1 MQSEQQ
7 QRIMGYFMEEAQDHL
22 NTIEQGLLN
31 LQSTIEDPETLNEMF
46 RAAHSVKG
54 GAAMLGLNS
63 IHQTAH
69 RLEDY
74 FKVLQE
80 TPIQVDTQLE
90 TLLLRVFDSLSA
102 LLNQLQSYGLTDET
116 ASTIMSEAEP
126 VFEQLNSYLQ
136 QLAQNTQTAGDTPSP
151 ANSSQSSS
159 KGTKTLPAT
168 FKRDVLVEL
177 REMLQ
182 LYKQSDTPE
191 HRHALQDHCQRL
203 IELGDRL
210 DLPGWGELLEIS
222 KRAIA
227 NPENSYRLLAS
238 VTIKEIKQAQELVL
252 TGRSAEIVPSEQL
265 KALAPDATTVE
276 STTASDSS
284 TYFSPQPTSATEE
297 SNQNQKETS
306 HLPDSRDTYIQ
317 AEDTYIQDSNGTSGF
332 RRDQLRFS
340 TVQSSNSISPLSDQ
354 GEPEVGIAEL
364 NSLAD
369 IFETQTPDLDQTW
382 QEEEDVINLNDKS
395 LNSDS
400 DDFLDLED
408 SNDFSDLIGE
418 SEQENSTADDLLMQ
432 GLDDDFA
439 PDAIANPQASK
450 ESSDSL
456 DISSSLTDDFSD
468 LLFESDSSEDSDQMS
483 HSDDDLNGL
492 FGESFFD
499 EEGEASSAEI
509 LSHSELEDLDVEENF
524 PQPSLQGD
532 ETVSE
537 SDFDFDD
544 LLEISSTEENPRT
557 LGESVNQDDLDLEDY
572 LESNDLDLENQLDNN
587 NQAETIDIESAT
599 PEAGDVLNP
608 FEETSLD
615 DFDQEAWE
623 DSEDLP
629 DFEALDDFFDSEPG
643 VESTPVDSLTEPEN
657 DSIVELP
664 TSTDEALLNETTTS
678 AQKDGDSSESLFE
691 EQGDEILP
699 EVTEDVSE
707 FFAEEGQE
715 SQGSTAQVEDFDIDW
730 STDESQGT
738 QQPWTS
744 ETESAADLF
753 GDWETPQAP
762 SNEDLDDLFAEDGE
776 ESFDSSAPVEDLE
789 ADWLTDESQQIEQPE
804 TLDTSADL
812 FGDWE
817 TPETP
822 SSEDLDDLFGE
833 QQEEE
838 ALAESAEPDDL
849 EADWLT
855 DESQQTPQPETSDTQ
870 ADIWGEWETPETEGS
885 EDLDDLFGEQEE
897 EALAESVE
905 PEDLKADWL
914 TDESPEIE
922 QPETSDTTADIFGD
936 WETPETPSSE
946 DLDDL
951 FGEQEEE
958 ALAESA
964 EPEDLEADWFTD
976 ESPEIEQPETSDTQT
991 DIWGEWETPETAPSE
1006 DLDDLFA
1013 EDEAEAA
1020 PSAELEGLDEDWLT
1034 DESPET
1040 SQPETSN
1047 SAADL
1052 FGDEEILETAPSEDL
1067 DDLFAE
1073 EEAEAAP
1080 SAELEGLDEDWLID
1094 ESVETPQPETSD
1106 SAADLFGDEEIL
1118 ETEGSEDLDDLFAE
1132 EEAEVA
1138 PSAELKGLDEDWLTD
1153 ESPEIEQPE
1162 TSDTAADLFGD
1173 EDILETEGSEDLDN
1187 LFAEEEAEAAPSA
1200 ELEGLDEDWLTDES
1214 VETPQPETSDSAAD
1228 LFGDWDI
1235 PETEGSEDLDDLFAE
1250 EEAEAAPSAELEG
1263 LDEDWLTDESV
1274 ETPQPETSDS
1284 AADLFGDWD
1293 IPETP
1298 SDEDLDELFSLE
1310 EATVD
1315 DDFSLATLAET
1326 EWDLDSPRESA
1337 DEFADLETMLDGETS
1352 AALTSESGDEFADLE
1367 TMLDGET
1374 SVALTSESGDEFAD
1388 LEAMLSDTP
1397 SQTDSFEDLESFLEE
1412 PGATQDNRAS
1422 VAQTPPS
1429 QDQDDLDKELEALLQ
1444 DADKSIV
1451 GPATTTNTGSRQSAS
1466 LSSRRPPRI
1475 FEQTMRVPVKHL
1487 DSLNN
1492 LVGELVVSRNS
1503 LEQDQER
1510 LRQFLDNL
1518 QHQVSA
1524 LSDVGARMRDLYERS
1539 LLESSLLASSQS
1551 QQRSHSLFGS
1561 ENAAPASK
1569 ESDSESSE
1577 DYHPLEMDRFTGFHL
1592 LSQEMIEL
1600 IVQVRE
1606 SASDVEFLVD
1616 ETDQVARNLRQVTTQ
1631 LQEGLTRSRMVPFA
1645 NAADRLTRPVRE
1657 ISIKLSKEA
1666 QLQVDGRETLLDK
1679 MILEHL
1685 YDPLTHLVNNAITHG
1700 IESPDERQEMGKP
1713 AVGQITLRAFHQGNQ
1728 TVIAISDDGAGID
1741 PERIKRKAIE
1751 KKLISQAEAKDLT
1764 NTELYDFLFHPGF
1777 STKDE
1782 ASEFAGRGVGMDV
1795 VRTSLSE
1802 IRGAIYI
1809 DSALGKGTTF
1819 TIRLPLTLSICKALC
1834 CLSDRARIAFPMDGV
1849 EDMFDVPQDRLQKD
1863 ANGQVGV
1870 SWRDTLVSVQPLSE
1884 LLSYNRSISRG
1895 NVYGGKREDDL
1906 VSIVVLRSSGT
1917 FIAIEVDQVL
1927 GEQEIVIKQL
1937 EGPPPKPIGIA
1948 GATVLGD
1955 GRIMPIADV
1964 LELID
1969 LASGRLRKDSVTIWS
1984 RGDSEGAGIEEA
1996 PETPHEPLV
2005 LIVDDSITVR
2015 ELLSMTFAKAG
2026 YRVEQSRDGQEAWD
2040 KLRSG
2045 LPCDIVFCDIEM
2057 PRMDGLELLSRLQK
2071 DENLSQL
2078 PIAMLTSRGAKRHRQ
2093 MAAQLGASGYFTK
2106 PYLEEVLL
2114 DAAQRMIQGEV
2125 LFSASEA

>member
-74 FKVLQE
+74 FKVLQDV
-80 TPIQVDTQLE
+80 PLKADTQLE
-90 TLLLRVFDSLSA
+90 SLLLRVFDTLSA

-116 ASTIMSEAEP
+116 ASTIMSDAEP

-136 QLAQNTQTAGDTPSP
+136 QLAQNTQTAGETPTV
-151 ANSSQSSS
+151 ANSSPSSS

-182 LYKQSDTPE
+182 LYKQSDTSE
-191 HRHALQDHCQRL
+191 HRRALQDHCQRL
-203 IELGDRL
+203 IELGDPL
-210 DLPGWGELLEIS
+210 NLPGWGELLEIS

-227 NPENSYRLLAS
+227 NLENSYRLLAS

-276 STTASDSS
+276 STRASDSS
-284 TYFSPQPTSATEE
+284 THSSPQPTPATEE
-297 SNQNQKETS
+297 SNQNHKETT

-317 AEDTYIQDSNGTSGF
+317 AEDTYIQDKNGTGRF
-332 RRDQLRFS
+332 RRDQLQFS

-408 SNDFSDLIGE
+408 SNDFSDSDDFLDLEDSNDFSDLIGE
-418 SEQENSTADDLLMQ
+418 SEDLENSTADDALMQ
-432 GLDDDFA
+432 GLGDDFA

-456 DISSSLTDDFSD
+456 DFSSSLTDDFSD

-483 HSDDDLNGL
+483 HSGDDLNSL
-492 FGESFFD
+492 FGDGESFFD

-509 LSHSELEDLDVEENF
+509 LSHSELEDLDVEENL
-524 PQPSLQGD
+524 PQSSLQGD

-544 LLEISSTEENPRT
+544 LLEISSTEENPRP
-557 LGESVNQDDLDLEDY
+557 LGESVNQDDLELEDY
-572 LESNDLDLENQLDNN
+572 LESNDLDRENQLDNN

-599 PEAGDVLNP
+599 PEAGDVSNP

-629 DFEALDDFFDSEPG
+629 DFEALNDFFDSEPG

-657 DSIVELP
+657 DSIIELP
-664 TSTDEALLNETTTS
+664 TSTDEVLLNESTSS

-691 EQGDEILP
+691 EEGDEILP
-699 EVTEDVSE
+699 EVTEDVTE
-707 FFAEEGQE
+707 IFAEEGEE

-730 STDESQGT
+730 LTDESQGT

-744 ETESAADLF
+744 ETESAANLF

-762 SNEDLDDLFAEDGE
+762 SNEDLDDLF
-776 ESFDSSAPVEDLE
+776 
-789 ADWLTDESQQIEQPE
+789 
-804 TLDTSADL
+804 
-812 FGDWE
+812 
-817 TPETP
+817 
-822 SSEDLDDLFGE
+822 
-833 QQEEE
+833 
-838 ALAESAEPDDL
+838 
-849 EADWLT
+849 
-855 DESQQTPQPETSDTQ
+855 
-870 ADIWGEWETPETEGS
+870 
-885 EDLDDLFGEQEE
+885 
-897 EALAESVE
+897 
-905 PEDLKADWL
+905 
-914 TDESPEIE
+914 
-922 QPETSDTTADIFGD
+922 
-936 WETPETPSSE
+936 
-946 DLDDL
+946 
-951 FGEQEEE
+951 
-958 ALAESA
+958 
-964 EPEDLEADWFTD
+964 
-976 ESPEIEQPETSDTQT
+976 
-991 DIWGEWETPETAPSE
+991 
-1006 DLDDLFA
+1006 
-1013 EDEAEAA
+1013 
-1020 PSAELEGLDEDWLT
+1020 
-1034 DESPET
+1034 
-1040 SQPETSN
+1040 
-1047 SAADL
+1047 
-1052 FGDEEILETAPSEDL
+1052 
-1067 DDLFAE
+1067 LFAE
-1073 EEAEAAP
+1073 EEAEATP
-1080 SAELEGLDEDWLID
+1080 S
-1094 ESVETPQPETSD
+1094 TQ
-1106 SAADLFGDEEIL
+1106 
-1118 ETEGSEDLDDLFAE
+1118 SED
-1132 EEAEVA
+1132 
-1138 PSAELKGLDEDWLTD
+1138 
-1153 ESPEIEQPE
+1153 
-1162 TSDTAADLFGD
+1162 
-1173 EDILETEGSEDLDN
+1173 
-1187 LFAEEEAEAAPSA
+1187 
-1200 ELEGLDEDWLTDES
+1200 LDEDWLTDES

-1228 LFGDWDI
+1228 IFGDEEI
-1235 PETEGSEDLDDLFAE
+1235 PETASREDLDDLFAE
-1250 EEAEAAPSAELEG
+1250 EEAEAAPSTQPEDLEADWLTDESQEIEQPETSGSAADLFGDWDIPETSSREDLDDFFAEEEAEASPSTQPEDLDEDWLTDESQEIEQPETSDTQADVWEEWETPEKTPREDLDDLFAEEEAEASPSADLED

-1326 EWDLDSPRESA
+1326 EWDLDSPREGA

-1352 AALTSESGDEFADLE
+1352 AALTSESDNEFADLE

-1374 SVALTSESGDEFAD
+1374 SAALISESDNEFAELDAMLDGETSAALTSESGNEFAD
-1388 LEAMLSDTP
+1388 LEAMLVDTP
-1397 SQTDSFEDLESFLEE
+1397 SQTDSCEDLEIFLGEQE
-1412 PGATQDNRAS
+1412 STQDNRAS

-1429 QDQDDLDKELEALLQ
+1429 QDKDDLDKELEALLQ
-1444 DADKSIV
+1444 DAESRG
-1451 GPATTTNTGSRQSAS
+1451 GPATTTNTGSRQTAP
-1466 LSSRRPPRI
+1466 LPSRRPPRI

-1539 LLESSLLASSQS
+1539 LLESSLLASSSS
-1551 QQRSHSLFGS
+1551 QNQPRDRSLFGS
-1561 ENAAPASK
+1561 ENGASA
-1569 ESDSESSE
+1569 STDSESAE

-1657 ISIKLSKEA
+1657 ISRKLSKEA
-1666 QLQVDGRETLLDK
+1666 QLQVEGRETLLDK

-1700 IESPDERQEMGKP
+1700 IESPEERQEMGKP
-1713 AVGQITLRAFHQGNQ
+1713 AVGQIILRAFHQGNQ

-1741 PERIKRKAIE
+1741 PEQIKRKAIE
-1751 KKLISQAEAKDLT
+1751 KKLITPAEAKDLT

-1809 DSALGKGTTF
+1809 DSTLGKGTTF

-1834 CLSDRARIAFPMDGV
+1834 CLSTRARIAFPMDGV
-1849 EDMFDVPQDRLQKD
+1849 EDMFDVPKDRLQKD

>member
-74 FKVLQE
+74 FKVLQDV
-80 TPIQVDTQLE
+80 PLKADTQLE
-90 TLLLRVFDSLSA
+90 SLLLRVFDTLSA

-116 ASTIMSEAEP
+116 ASTIMSDAEP
-126 VFEQLNSYLQ
+126 VFEQLNSYLK
-136 QLAQNTQTAGDTPSP
+136 QLAQNTQTAGDTPTV
-151 ANSSQSSS
+151 ANSSPSSS

-182 LYKQSDTPE
+182 LYKQSDTSE
-191 HRHALQDHCQRL
+191 HRRALQDHCQRL
-203 IELGDRL
+203 IELGDPL
-210 DLPGWGELLEIS
+210 NLPGWGELLEIS

-227 NPENSYRLLAS
+227 NLENSYRLLAS

-276 STTASDSS
+276 STRASDSS
-284 TYFSPQPTSATEE
+284 THSSPQPTPATEE
-297 SNQNQKETS
+297 SNQNHKETT

-317 AEDTYIQDSNGTSGF
+317 AEDTYIQDKNGTGRF
-332 RRDQLRFS
+332 RRDQLQFS

-408 SNDFSDLIGE
+408 SNDFSDSDDFLDLEDSNDFSDLIGE
-418 SEQENSTADDLLMQ
+418 SEDLENSTADDALMQ
-432 GLDDDFA
+432 GLGDDFA

-456 DISSSLTDDFSD
+456 DFSSSLTDDFSD

-483 HSDDDLNGL
+483 HSGDDLNSL
-492 FGESFFD
+492 FGDGESFFD

-509 LSHSELEDLDVEENF
+509 LSHSELEDLDVEENL
-524 PQPSLQGD
+524 PQSSLQGD

-544 LLEISSTEENPRT
+544 LLEISSTEENPRP
-557 LGESVNQDDLDLEDY
+557 LGESVNQDDLELEDY
-572 LESNDLDLENQLDNN
+572 LESNDLDRENQLDNN

-599 PEAGDVLNP
+599 PEAGDVSNP

-629 DFEALDDFFDSEPG
+629 DFEALNDFFDSEPG

-657 DSIVELP
+657 DSIIELP
-664 TSTDEALLNETTTS
+664 TSTDEVLLNESTSS

-691 EQGDEILP
+691 EEGDEILP
-699 EVTEDVSE
+699 EVTEDVAE
-707 FFAEEGQE
+707 IFAEEGEE

-730 STDESQGT
+730 LTDESQGT

-744 ETESAADLF
+744 ETESAANLF

-762 SNEDLDDLFAEDGE
+762 SNEDLDDLF
-776 ESFDSSAPVEDLE
+776 
-789 ADWLTDESQQIEQPE
+789 
-804 TLDTSADL
+804 
-812 FGDWE
+812 
-817 TPETP
+817 
-822 SSEDLDDLFGE
+822 
-833 QQEEE
+833 
-838 ALAESAEPDDL
+838 
-849 EADWLT
+849 
-855 DESQQTPQPETSDTQ
+855 
-870 ADIWGEWETPETEGS
+870 
-885 EDLDDLFGEQEE
+885 
-897 EALAESVE
+897 
-905 PEDLKADWL
+905 
-914 TDESPEIE
+914 
-922 QPETSDTTADIFGD
+922 
-936 WETPETPSSE
+936 
-946 DLDDL
+946 
-951 FGEQEEE
+951 
-958 ALAESA
+958 
-964 EPEDLEADWFTD
+964 
-976 ESPEIEQPETSDTQT
+976 
-991 DIWGEWETPETAPSE
+991 
-1006 DLDDLFA
+1006 
-1013 EDEAEAA
+1013 
-1020 PSAELEGLDEDWLT
+1020 
-1034 DESPET
+1034 
-1040 SQPETSN
+1040 
-1047 SAADL
+1047 
-1052 FGDEEILETAPSEDL
+1052 
-1067 DDLFAE
+1067 LFAE
-1073 EEAEAAP
+1073 EEAEATP
-1080 SAELEGLDEDWLID
+1080 SADLED
-1094 ESVETPQPETSD
+1094 
-1106 SAADLFGDEEIL
+1106 
-1118 ETEGSEDLDDLFAE
+1118 
-1132 EEAEVA
+1132 
-1138 PSAELKGLDEDWLTD
+1138 
-1153 ESPEIEQPE
+1153 
-1162 TSDTAADLFGD
+1162 
-1173 EDILETEGSEDLDN
+1173 
-1187 LFAEEEAEAAPSA
+1187 
-1200 ELEGLDEDWLTDES
+1200 
-1214 VETPQPETSDSAAD
+1214 
-1228 LFGDWDI
+1228 
-1235 PETEGSEDLDDLFAE
+1235 
-1250 EEAEAAPSAELEG
+1250 

-1326 EWDLDSPRESA
+1326 EWDLDSPREGA

-1352 AALTSESGDEFADLE
+1352 AALTSESDNEFADLE

-1374 SVALTSESGDEFAD
+1374 SAALISESDNEFAELDAMLDGETSAALTSESGNEFAD
-1388 LEAMLSDTP
+1388 LEAMLVDTP
-1397 SQTDSFEDLESFLEE
+1397 SQTDSCEDLEIFLGEQE
-1412 PGATQDNRAS
+1412 STQDNRAS

-1429 QDQDDLDKELEALLQ
+1429 QDKDDLDKELEALLQ
-1444 DADKSIV
+1444 DAESRG
-1451 GPATTTNTGSRQSAS
+1451 GPATTTNTGSRQTAP
-1466 LSSRRPPRI
+1466 LPSRRPPRI

-1539 LLESSLLASSQS
+1539 LLESSLLASSSS
-1551 QQRSHSLFGS
+1551 QNQPRDRSLFGS
-1561 ENAAPASK
+1561 ENGASA
-1569 ESDSESSE
+1569 STDSESAE

-1657 ISIKLSKEA
+1657 ISRKLSKEA
-1666 QLQVDGRETLLDK
+1666 QLQVEGRETLLDK

-1700 IESPDERQEMGKP
+1700 IESPEERQEMGKP
-1713 AVGQITLRAFHQGNQ
+1713 AVGQIILRAFHQGNQ

-1741 PERIKRKAIE
+1741 PEQIKRKAIE
-1751 KKLISQAEAKDLT
+1751 KKLITPAEAKDLT

-1809 DSALGKGTTF
+1809 DSTLGKGTTF

-1834 CLSDRARIAFPMDGV
+1834 CLSTRARIAFPMDGV
-1849 EDMFDVPQDRLQKD
+1849 EDMFDVPKDRLQKD

>member
-74 FKVLQE
+74 FKVLQDV
-80 TPIQVDTQLE
+80 PLKADTQLE
-90 TLLLRVFDSLSA
+90 SLLLRVFDTLSA

-116 ASTIMSEAEP
+116 ASTIMSDAEP
-126 VFEQLNSYLQ
+126 VFEQLNSYLK
-136 QLAQNTQTAGDTPSP
+136 QLAQNKQTAGDTPTV
-151 ANSSQSSS
+151 ANSSPSSS

-182 LYKQSDTPE
+182 LYKQSDTSE
-191 HRHALQDHCQRL
+191 HRRALQDHCQRL
-203 IELGDRL
+203 IELGDPL
-210 DLPGWGELLEIS
+210 NLPGWGELLEIS

-227 NPENSYRLLAS
+227 NLENSYRLLAS

-276 STTASDSS
+276 STTAFNYSTHSS
-284 TYFSPQPTSATEE
+284 PPPTPATEE
-297 SNQNQKETS
+297 SNQNQKETT

-317 AEDTYIQDSNGTSGF
+317 AEDTYIQDKNGTGRF
-332 RRDQLRFS
+332 RRDQLQFS

-408 SNDFSDLIGE
+408 SNDFSDSDDFLDLEDSNDFSDLIGE
-418 SEQENSTADDLLMQ
+418 SEDLENSTADDALMQ
-432 GLDDDFA
+432 GLGDDFA

-456 DISSSLTDDFSD
+456 DFSSSLTDDFSD

-483 HSDDDLNGL
+483 HSGDDLNSL
-492 FGESFFD
+492 FGDGESFFD

-509 LSHSELEDLDVEENF
+509 LSHSELEDLDVEENL
-524 PQPSLQGD
+524 PQSSLQGD

-544 LLEISSTEENPRT
+544 LLEISSTEENPRP
-557 LGESVNQDDLDLEDY
+557 LGKSVNQDDLELEDY
-572 LESNDLDLENQLDNN
+572 LESNDLDRENQLDNN

-599 PEAGDVLNP
+599 PEAGDVSNP

-629 DFEALDDFFDSEPG
+629 DFEALNDFFDSEPG

-657 DSIVELP
+657 DSIIELP
-664 TSTDEALLNETTTS
+664 TSTDEVLLNESTSS

-691 EQGDEILP
+691 EEGDEILP
-699 EVTEDVSE
+699 EVTEDVAE
-707 FFAEEGQE
+707 IFAEEGEE

-730 STDESQGT
+730 LTDESQGT

-744 ETESAADLF
+744 ETESAANLF

-762 SNEDLDDLFAEDGE
+762 SNEDLDDLF
-776 ESFDSSAPVEDLE
+776 
-789 ADWLTDESQQIEQPE
+789 
-804 TLDTSADL
+804 
-812 FGDWE
+812 
-817 TPETP
+817 
-822 SSEDLDDLFGE
+822 
-833 QQEEE
+833 
-838 ALAESAEPDDL
+838 
-849 EADWLT
+849 
-855 DESQQTPQPETSDTQ
+855 
-870 ADIWGEWETPETEGS
+870 
-885 EDLDDLFGEQEE
+885 
-897 EALAESVE
+897 
-905 PEDLKADWL
+905 
-914 TDESPEIE
+914 
-922 QPETSDTTADIFGD
+922 
-936 WETPETPSSE
+936 
-946 DLDDL
+946 
-951 FGEQEEE
+951 
-958 ALAESA
+958 
-964 EPEDLEADWFTD
+964 
-976 ESPEIEQPETSDTQT
+976 
-991 DIWGEWETPETAPSE
+991 
-1006 DLDDLFA
+1006 
-1013 EDEAEAA
+1013 
-1020 PSAELEGLDEDWLT
+1020 
-1034 DESPET
+1034 
-1040 SQPETSN
+1040 
-1047 SAADL
+1047 
-1052 FGDEEILETAPSEDL
+1052 
-1067 DDLFAE
+1067 LFAE
-1073 EEAEAAP
+1073 EEAEATP
-1080 SAELEGLDEDWLID
+1080 S
-1094 ESVETPQPETSD
+1094 TQ
-1106 SAADLFGDEEIL
+1106 
-1118 ETEGSEDLDDLFAE
+1118 SED
-1132 EEAEVA
+1132 
-1138 PSAELKGLDEDWLTD
+1138 
-1153 ESPEIEQPE
+1153 
-1162 TSDTAADLFGD
+1162 
-1173 EDILETEGSEDLDN
+1173 
-1187 LFAEEEAEAAPSA
+1187 
-1200 ELEGLDEDWLTDES
+1200 LDEDWLTDES

-1235 PETEGSEDLDDLFAE
+1235 PETASREDLDDLFAQ
-1250 EEAEAAPSAELEG
+1250 EEAEAAPSADLED

-1326 EWDLDSPRESA
+1326 EWDLDSPREGA

-1352 AALTSESGDEFADLE
+1352 AALTSESDNEFAELDA
-1367 TMLDGET
+1367 MLDGET
-1374 SVALTSESGDEFAD
+1374 SAALTSESGNEFAD
-1388 LEAMLSDTP
+1388 LEAMLVDTP
-1397 SQTDSFEDLESFLEE
+1397 SQTDSCEDLEIFLGEQE
-1412 PGATQDNRAS
+1412 STQDNRAS

-1429 QDQDDLDKELEALLQ
+1429 QDKDDLDKELEALLQ
-1444 DADKSIV
+1444 DAESRG
-1451 GPATTTNTGSRQSAS
+1451 GPATTTNTGSRQTAP
-1466 LSSRRPPRI
+1466 LPSRRPPRI

-1539 LLESSLLASSQS
+1539 LLESSLLASSSS
-1551 QQRSHSLFGS
+1551 QNQPRDRSLFGS
-1561 ENAAPASK
+1561 ENGASA
-1569 ESDSESSE
+1569 STDSESAE

-1657 ISIKLSKEA
+1657 ISRKLSKEA
-1666 QLQVDGRETLLDK
+1666 QLQVEGRETLLDK

-1700 IESPDERQEMGKP
+1700 IESPEERQEMGKP
-1713 AVGQITLRAFHQGNQ
+1713 AVGQIILRAFHQGNQ

-1741 PERIKRKAIE
+1741 PEQIKRKAIE
-1751 KKLISQAEAKDLT
+1751 KKLITPAEAKDLT

-1809 DSALGKGTTF
+1809 DSTLGKGTTF

-1834 CLSDRARIAFPMDGV
+1834 CLSTRARIAFPMDGV
-1849 EDMFDVPQDRLQKD
+1849 EDMFDVPKDRLQKD

-2125 LFSASEA
+2125 LFSSSEA

>member
-1 MQSEQQ
+1 MHSEQQ

-74 FKVLQE
+74 FKVLQDV
-80 TPIQVDTQLE
+80 PLKADTQLE
-90 TLLLRVFDSLSA
+90 SLLLRVFDTLSA

-116 ASTIMSEAEP
+116 ASPIMSDAEP
-126 VFEQLNSYLQ
+126 VFEQLNSYLK
-136 QLAQNTQTAGDTPSP
+136 QLAQNKQTAGDTPTV

-182 LYKQSDTPE
+182 LYKQSDTSE
-191 HRHALQDHCQRL
+191 HRRALQDHCQRL
-203 IELGDRL
+203 IELGDPL
-210 DLPGWGELLEIS
+210 NLPGWGELLEIS

-227 NPENSYRLLAS
+227 NLENSYRLLAS

-276 STTASDSS
+276 STTAFNFSTHSS
-284 TYFSPQPTSATEE
+284 PTPTPATEE
-297 SNQNQKETS
+297 SNQNQKETT

-317 AEDTYIQDSNGTSGF
+317 AEDTYIQDPNDIGGF
-332 RRDQLRFS
+332 RRDQLQFS

-382 QEEEDVINLNDKS
+382 QEEEVINLNNKS

-400 DDFLDLED
+400 DDFLDFED

-418 SEQENSTADDLLMQ
+418 SEDLENSTADDALMQ
-432 GLDDDFA
+432 GLGDDFA

-456 DISSSLTDDFSD
+456 DFSSSLTDDFSD

-483 HSDDDLNGL
+483 HSGDDLNSL

-509 LSHSELEDLDVEENF
+509 LSHSELEDLDVEENL
-524 PQPSLQGD
+524 PQSSLQGD

-544 LLEISSTEENPRT
+544 LLEISSTEENPRP
-557 LGESVNQDDLDLEDY
+557 LGESVNQDDLELEDY
-572 LESNDLDLENQLDNN
+572 LESNDLDRENQLDNN

-599 PEAGDVLNP
+599 PEAGDVSNP
-608 FEETSLD
+608 FEETSLA

-629 DFEALDDFFDSEPG
+629 DFEALNDLFDSEPG

-664 TSTDEALLNETTTS
+664 TSTDEVLLNESTNS

-691 EQGDEILP
+691 EEGDEILP
-699 EVTEDVSE
+699 EVTEDVAE
-707 FFAEEGQE
+707 LFAEEGEE

-730 STDESQGT
+730 LTDESQGT

-744 ETESAADLF
+744 ETESAANLF

-762 SNEDLDDLFAEDGE
+762 SNEDLDDLFLFAEE
-776 ESFDSSAPVEDLE
+776 EAEATPSTQSEDLEADWLTDESVETPQPETSDTQADVWEEWETPEKTQREDLDDLFAEEEAEASPSTQPEDLE
-789 ADWLTDESQQIEQPE
+789 ADWLTDESQ
-804 TLDTSADL
+804 
-812 FGDWE
+812 
-817 TPETP
+817 
-822 SSEDLDDLFGE
+822 
-833 QQEEE
+833 
-838 ALAESAEPDDL
+838 
-849 EADWLT
+849 
-855 DESQQTPQPETSDTQ
+855 
-870 ADIWGEWETPETEGS
+870 
-885 EDLDDLFGEQEE
+885 
-897 EALAESVE
+897 
-905 PEDLKADWL
+905 
-914 TDESPEIE
+914 
-922 QPETSDTTADIFGD
+922 
-936 WETPETPSSE
+936 
-946 DLDDL
+946 
-951 FGEQEEE
+951 
-958 ALAESA
+958 
-964 EPEDLEADWFTD
+964 
-976 ESPEIEQPETSDTQT
+976 EIEQPETSDTQADVWEEW
-991 DIWGEWETPETAPSE
+991 DIP
-1006 DLDDLFA
+1006 
-1013 EDEAEAA
+1013 
-1020 PSAELEGLDEDWLT
+1020 
-1034 DESPET
+1034 
-1040 SQPETSN
+1040 
-1047 SAADL
+1047 
-1052 FGDEEILETAPSEDL
+1052 ETAPSEDL

-1073 EEAEAAP
+1073 EEAEASP
-1080 SAELEGLDEDWLID
+1080 SADLED
-1094 ESVETPQPETSD
+1094 
-1106 SAADLFGDEEIL
+1106 
-1118 ETEGSEDLDDLFAE
+1118 
-1132 EEAEVA
+1132 
-1138 PSAELKGLDEDWLTD
+1138 
-1153 ESPEIEQPE
+1153 
-1162 TSDTAADLFGD
+1162 
-1173 EDILETEGSEDLDN
+1173 
-1187 LFAEEEAEAAPSA
+1187 
-1200 ELEGLDEDWLTDES
+1200 
-1214 VETPQPETSDSAAD
+1214 
-1228 LFGDWDI
+1228 
-1235 PETEGSEDLDDLFAE
+1235 
-1250 EEAEAAPSAELEG
+1250 

-1298 SDEDLDELFSLE
+1298 SDEDLGALFSLE

-1326 EWDLDSPRESA
+1326 EWDLDSPREGA

-1352 AALTSESGDEFADLE
+1352 AALTSESGN
-1367 TMLDGET
+1367 
-1374 SVALTSESGDEFAD
+1374 EFAD
-1388 LEAMLSDTP
+1388 LEAMLVDTP
-1397 SQTDSFEDLESFLEE
+1397 SQTDSCEDLEIFLGEQE
-1412 PGATQDNRAS
+1412 STQDNRAS

-1429 QDQDDLDKELEALLQ
+1429 QDKDDLDKELEALLQ
-1444 DADKSIV
+1444 DVDKSIG
-1451 GPATTTNTGSRQSAS
+1451 GPATTNTGSRQTAP
-1466 LSSRRPPRI
+1466 LPSRRPPRI

-1539 LLESSLLASSQS
+1539 LLESSLLASSSS
-1551 QQRSHSLFGS
+1551 QNQPRDRSLFGS
-1561 ENAAPASK
+1561 ENGASA
-1569 ESDSESSE
+1569 STDSESAE

-1657 ISIKLSKEA
+1657 ISRKLSKEA
-1666 QLQVDGRETLLDK
+1666 QLQVEGRETLLDK

-1700 IESPDERQEMGKP
+1700 IESPEERQEMGKP
-1713 AVGQITLRAFHQGNQ
+1713 AVGQIILRAFHQGNQ

-1741 PERIKRKAIE
+1741 PEQIKRKAIE
-1751 KKLISQAEAKDLT
+1751 KKLITPAEAKDLT

-1809 DSALGKGTTF
+1809 DSTLGKGTTF

-1834 CLSDRARIAFPMDGV
+1834 CLSTRARIAFPMDGV
-1849 EDMFDVPQDRLQKD
+1849 EDMFDVPKDRLQKD

-2125 LFSASEA
+2125 LFSSEA

>member
-31 LQSTIEDPETLNEMF
+31 LQSTIEDTETLNEMF

-136 QLAQNTQTAGDTPSP
+136 QLAQNTQMAGDTPTL

-284 TYFSPQPTSATEE
+284 TYFSPQPTPATEE
-297 SNQNQKETS
+297 SNQNQKETT

-317 AEDTYIQDSNGTSGF
+317 AEDTYIQDSNGTGGF
-332 RRDQLRFS
+332 RRDQLQFS

-382 QEEEDVINLNDKS
+382 QEEEDVINLNDTS

-400 DDFLDLED
+400 DDFLDFED

-432 GLDDDFA
+432 GLDEDFA
-439 PDAIANPQASK
+439 PDSIANPQASK

-524 PQPSLQGD
+524 PQSSLQGD

-572 LESNDLDLENQLDNN
+572 LESNDLDLENQLNNN

-599 PEAGDVLNP
+599 PEAGDVSNP

-664 TSTDEALLNETTTS
+664 TSTDEALLNESTTS
-678 AQKDGDSSESLFE
+678 AKKDGDSSESLFE

-699 EVTEDVSE
+699 EVTEDVAE
-707 FFAEEGQE
+707 LFAEEGEE

-730 STDESQGT
+730 LTDESQGT

-744 ETESAADLF
+744 ETESSADLF
-753 GDWETPQAP
+753 GDGETPQAP

-789 ADWLTDESQQIEQPE
+789 ADWLTDESQE
-804 TLDTSADL
+804 
-812 FGDWE
+812 
-817 TPETP
+817 
-822 SSEDLDDLFGE
+822 
-833 QQEEE
+833 
-838 ALAESAEPDDL
+838 
-849 EADWLT
+849 
-855 DESQQTPQPETSDTQ
+855 TPQPETSDTDS
-870 ADIWGEWETPETEGS
+870 DILGEWETPG
-885 EDLDDLFGEQEE
+885 
-897 EALAESVE
+897 
-905 PEDLKADWL
+905 
-914 TDESPEIE
+914 
-922 QPETSDTTADIFGD
+922 
-936 WETPETPSSE
+936 
-946 DLDDL
+946 
-951 FGEQEEE
+951 
-958 ALAESA
+958 
-964 EPEDLEADWFTD
+964 
-976 ESPEIEQPETSDTQT
+976 
-991 DIWGEWETPETAPSE
+991 
-1006 DLDDLFA
+1006 
-1013 EDEAEAA
+1013 
-1020 PSAELEGLDEDWLT
+1020 
-1034 DESPET
+1034 
-1040 SQPETSN
+1040 
-1047 SAADL
+1047 
-1052 FGDEEILETAPSEDL
+1052 TAPSEDL

-1106 SAADLFGDEEIL
+1106 SAA
-1118 ETEGSEDLDDLFAE
+1118 
-1132 EEAEVA
+1132 
-1138 PSAELKGLDEDWLTD
+1138 
-1153 ESPEIEQPE
+1153 
-1162 TSDTAADLFGD
+1162 
-1173 EDILETEGSEDLDN
+1173 N
-1187 LFAEEEAEAAPSA
+1187 
-1200 ELEGLDEDWLTDES
+1200 
-1214 VETPQPETSDSAAD
+1214 

-1235 PETEGSEDLDDLFAE
+1235 PETS
-1250 EEAEAAPSAELEG
+1250 
-1263 LDEDWLTDESV
+1263 
-1274 ETPQPETSDS
+1274 
-1284 AADLFGDWD
+1284 
-1293 IPETP
+1293 

-1352 AALTSESGDEFADLE
+1352 AALTSESADEFADLE

-1374 SVALTSESGDEFAD
+1374 SAALTSESGDEFAELD
-1388 LEAMLSDTP
+1388 AILDGETPAAALTSESADEFAYLEAMLDRETP
-1397 SQTDSFEDLESFLEE
+1397 AAALTSESGDELEDE
-1412 PGATQDNRAS
+1412 
-1422 VAQTPPS
+1422 
-1429 QDQDDLDKELEALLQ
+1429 LDKELISMLREAES
-1444 DADKSIV
+1444 KG
-1451 GPATTTNTGSRQSAS
+1451 GPATTTNTGSRQTAP
-1466 LSSRRPPRI
+1466 LPSRRPPRI

-1657 ISIKLSKEA
+1657 ISRKLSKEA

-1700 IESPDERQEMGKP
+1700 IESPEERQEMGKP

-1809 DSALGKGTTF
+1809 ESALGKGTTF

-2125 LFSASEA
+2125 LFSSSEA

>member
-31 LQSTIEDPETLNEMF
+31 LQSTIEDAETVNEMF

-74 FKVLQE
+74 FKILQE
-80 TPIQVDTQLE
+80 APIRVDTHLE
-90 TLLLRVFDSLSA
+90 SLLLRVFDTLSA
-102 LLNQLQSYGLTDET
+102 LLGQLQGSYGLTDET
-116 ASTIMSEAEP
+116 ASTIMSDAEP

-136 QLAQNTQTAGDTPSP
+136 QLVQNTQAAGDTPSV

-168 FKRDVLVEL
+168 FKRNVLVEL

-191 HRHALQDHCQRL
+191 HRHALQEHCQRL
-203 IELGDRL
+203 IELGDQL
-210 DLPGWGELLEIS
+210 DLPGWGELLETS
-222 KRAIA
+222 KSAIA
-227 NPENSYRLLAS
+227 NLENSYRLLAS

-252 TGRSAEIVPSEQL
+252 SGRSVEIVPSEQL
-265 KALAPDATTVE
+265 KALAPDATKVE
-276 STTASDSS
+276 SATAHDISTHSS
-284 TYFSPQPTSATEE
+284 HQPTPVTEE
-297 SNQNQKETS
+297 SNLHLNKAT

-317 AEDTYIQDSNGTSGF
+317 SEDTYIQDPNDTTEF
-332 RRDQLRFS
+332 RRDQLQFS
-340 TVQSSNSISPLSDQ
+340 VVQSSNSISPLSDQ

-369 IFETQTPDLDQTW
+369 IFETQTPDFDQSW
-382 QEEEDVINLNDKS
+382 QEEEIISLNAQS

-400 DDFLDLED
+400 DDFLNLED
-408 SNDFSDLIGE
+408 SNDFSDLIE
-418 SEQENSTADDLLMQ
+418 DSEDSENLTNNDLRQ
-432 GLDDDFA
+432 GLADEFA
-439 PDAIANPQASK
+439 LDAIANPQTSK
-450 ESSDSL
+450 ESQDSL

-468 LLFESDSSEDSDQMS
+468 LLFESDSSEDSHPMS
-483 HSDDDLNGL
+483 QSGDDLKGL
-492 FGESFFD
+492 FGDSFFD
-499 EEGEASSAEI
+499 GEGENSPAAI
-509 LSHSELEDLDVEENF
+509 LSYSELEDLDVDEDF
-524 PQPSLQGD
+524 LQSSLEGD

-544 LLEISSTEENPRT
+544 LLEISSSEENLQTP
-557 LGESVNQDDLDLEDY
+557 GESVNQSDLALEDY
-572 LESNDLDLENQLDNN
+572 LDSNDLDLDLENNLDNN
-587 NQAETIDIESAT
+587 NQADTIDIESAT
-599 PEAGDVLNP
+599 PEAGDVSNM

-615 DFDQEAWE
+615 DFAQEAWE
-623 DSEDLP
+623 QSEDLP
-629 DFEALDDFFDSEPG
+629 DFEALNDFFDLESPE
-643 VESTPVDSLTEPEN
+643 VESTPVDSLTDPEEV
-657 DSIVELP
+657 SIVDMPL
-664 TSTDEALLNETTTS
+664 SRDEALLNESTTS
-678 AQKDGDSSESLFE
+678 FQKDGESSESWFE
-691 EQGDEILP
+691 EEGDEILP
-699 EVTEDVSE
+699 GVTEDAE
-707 FFAEEGQE
+707 ELFAEEGE
-715 SQGSTAQVEDFDIDW
+715 ELFDSSAQVEDFEIDW
-730 STDESQGT
+730 LTDESQQT

-753 GDWETPQAP
+753 GDWETPQTP
-762 SNEDLDDLFAEDGE
+762 SSEDLDALFSEDEDGE
-776 ESFDSSAPVEDLE
+776 ESFDSSAEVEDLE
-789 ADWLTDESQQIEQPE
+789 ADWLTDESKGTPQPE
-804 TLDTSADL
+804 IPQTQADI

-817 TPETP
+817 TTQTP
-822 SSEDLDDLFGE
+822 SGEDLDELFA
-833 QQEEE
+833 QEEE
-838 ALAESAEPDDL
+838 ALANSAEVEDL
-849 EADWLT
+849 DADWLT
-855 DESQQTPQPETSDTQ
+855 DESKGTPQPETPQTA
-870 ADIWGEWETPETEGS
+870 ADIFGDWETTETPSGE
-885 EDLDDLFGEQEE
+885 ELDDLFGEAEE
-897 EALAESVE
+897 ESLASSAEV
-905 PEDLKADWL
+905 EDLDADWL
-914 TDESPEIE
+914 TDESEGTP
-922 QPETSDTTADIFGD
+922 QPETSQTQEDLWGEWETTEAPPSEELDDLFGEAEEEALASSAEVEDLDADWLTDEPEGTPQPETSQTQEDLWGEWETTETPSSEELDDLFGEAEEEALASSAEVEDLDADWLTDESKGTPQPETGETQADIFGD
-936 WETPETPSSE
+936 WETPETPS
-946 DLDDL
+946 
-951 FGEQEEE
+951 G
-958 ALAESA
+958 
-964 EPEDLEADWFTD
+964 
-976 ESPEIEQPETSDTQT
+976 
-991 DIWGEWETPETAPSE
+991 E

-1013 EDEAEAA
+1013 QEEAELAN
-1020 PSAELEGLDEDWLT
+1020 SAEV
-1034 DESPET
+1034 
-1040 SQPETSN
+1040 
-1047 SAADL
+1047 
-1052 FGDEEILETAPSEDL
+1052 EDL
-1067 DDLFAE
+1067 DA
-1073 EEAEAAP
+1073 
-1080 SAELEGLDEDWLID
+1080 DWLID
-1094 ESVETPQPETSD
+1094 ESQQIQQPETGET
-1106 SAADLFGDEEIL
+1106 AADIFGD
-1118 ETEGSEDLDDLFAE
+1118 G
-1132 EEAEVA
+1132 
-1138 PSAELKGLDEDWLTD
+1138 DWA
-1153 ESPEIEQPE
+1153 IPE
-1162 TSDTAADLFGD
+1162 TSPS
-1173 EDILETEGSEDLDN
+1173 ENLE
-1187 LFAEEEAEAAPSA
+1187 
-1200 ELEGLDEDWLTDES
+1200 
-1214 VETPQPETSDSAAD
+1214 
-1228 LFGDWDI
+1228 
-1235 PETEGSEDLDDLFAE
+1235 
-1250 EEAEAAPSAELEG
+1250 
-1263 LDEDWLTDESV
+1263 
-1274 ETPQPETSDS
+1274 
-1284 AADLFGDWD
+1284 
-1293 IPETP
+1293 
-1298 SDEDLDELFSLE
+1298 ELFSLD

-1337 DEFADLETMLDGETS
+1337 DEFAELEAILNMETP
-1352 AALTSESGDEFADLE
+1352 AATLTSESGDEFAELE
-1367 TMLDGET
+1367 AMLNGET
-1374 SVALTSESGDEFAD
+1374 SAATLTSESGDEFPE

-1397 SQTDSFEDLESFLEE
+1397 SQKDLFEDLEVFLGEE
-1412 PGATQDNRAS
+1412 ESTQDNQSS
-1422 VAQTPPS
+1422 VAQTRPS
-1429 QDQDDLDKELEALLQ
+1429 QKEDELDKELELMLQEALQ
-1444 DADKSIV
+1444 ETDKSTV
-1451 GPATTTNTGSRQSAS
+1451 GSATTNSSRQTAS
-1466 LSSRRPPRI
+1466 LPSRRTPRT

-1539 LLESSLLASSQS
+1539 LLESSLLASSQ
-1551 QQRSHSLFGS
+1551 QRSRSVFGS
-1561 ENAAPASK
+1561 ENSASA
-1569 ESDSESSE
+1569 STNSESGE

-1657 ISIKLSKEA
+1657 ISLKLKKEA
-1666 QLQVDGRETLLDK
+1666 QLQVEGRETLLDK

-1685 YDPLTHLVNNAITHG
+1685 YDPLTHLINNAITHG
-1700 IESPDERQEMGKP
+1700 IESPQERQEMGKP
-1713 AVGQITLRAFHQGNQ
+1713 AVGQISLRAFHQGNQ
-1728 TVIAISDDGAGID
+1728 TVIAISDDGTGID
-1741 PERIKRKAIE
+1741 PDRIKRKAME
-1751 KKLISQAEAKDLT
+1751 KKLITPPEARDLT
-1764 NTELYDFLFHPGF
+1764 PTELYDFLFHPGF
-1777 STKDE
+1777 STKDN
-1782 ASEFAGRGVGMDV
+1782 ADEFSGRGVGMDV

-1809 DSALGKGTTF
+1809 DSTLGKGTTF

-1849 EDMFDVPQDRLQKD
+1849 EDMFDVSRDRFHKD

-1870 SWRDTLVSVQPLSE
+1870 SWRDTFLLVQPLSE

-1895 NVYGGKREDDL
+1895 NVYGGKREDDQI
-1906 VSIVVLRSSGT
+1906 SIVVLRSSGT

-1996 PETPHEPLV
+1996 PEAPHEPLV

-2015 ELLSMTFAKAG
+2015 ELLSMTFSKAG

-2114 DAAQRMIQGEV
+2114 DAAVRMIQGEV
-2125 LFSASEA
+2125 LFSAEA

>member
-31 LQSTIEDPETLNEMF
+31 LQSTIEDTETLNEMF

-90 TLLLRVFDSLSA
+90 SLLLRVFDSLSA

-116 ASTIMSEAEP
+116 ASTIMSDAEP

-136 QLAQNTQTAGDTPSP
+136 QLAQNTQTAGDTLSV

-191 HRHALQDHCQRL
+191 HRRALQDHCQRL

-227 NPENSYRLLAS
+227 NPQNSYRLLAS

-265 KALAPDATTVE
+265 KALAPDATPSDT
-276 STTASDSS
+276 STHS
-284 TYFSPQPTSATEE
+284 SPQPTSATEE
-297 SNQNQKETS
+297 SNQNPKEAT

-317 AEDTYIQDSNGTSGF
+317 AEDTYIQDSNGTGGF
-332 RRDQLRFS
+332 RRDQLQFS

-369 IFETQTPDLDQTW
+369 IFETQTPDLDQSW

-408 SNDFSDLIGE
+408 SSDFSDLIGE
-418 SEQENSTADDLLMQ
+418 SEDLENSTADDALMQ
-432 GLDDDFA
+432 GLGDDFA

-450 ESSDSL
+450 ESSDSF

-509 LSHSELEDLDVEENF
+509 LSHSELEDFDVEENF
-524 PQPSLQGD
+524 PQSSLQGD

-599 PEAGDVLNP
+599 PEAGDVSNP

-629 DFEALDDFFDSEPG
+629 DFEALDDFFNLEPG

-657 DSIVELP
+657 NSIVELP
-664 TSTDEALLNETTTS
+664 TSTDEALSNENTTS

-699 EVTEDVSE
+699 EVTEDVAE
-707 FFAEEGQE
+707 LFTEEGEE

-730 STDESQGT
+730 LTDESQGT

-744 ETESAADLF
+744 ETESAANLF

-789 ADWLTDESQQIEQPE
+789 TDWLSDESQQTPQPE
-804 TLDTSADL
+804 ISDTQADVW
-812 FGDWE
+812 DEWE
-817 TPETP
+817 TPETAP
-822 SSEDLDDLFGE
+822 SEDLDDLFGE
-833 QQEEE
+833 Q
-838 ALAESAEPDDL
+838 
-849 EADWLT
+849 
-855 DESQQTPQPETSDTQ
+855 
-870 ADIWGEWETPETEGS
+870 
-885 EDLDDLFGEQEE
+885 
-897 EALAESVE
+897 
-905 PEDLKADWL
+905 
-914 TDESPEIE
+914 
-922 QPETSDTTADIFGD
+922 
-936 WETPETPSSE
+936 
-946 DLDDL
+946 
-951 FGEQEEE
+951 GEQEEE

-976 ESPEIEQPETSDTQT
+976 ESQQIEQPEISDT
-991 DIWGEWETPETAPSE
+991 
-1006 DLDDLFA
+1006 
-1013 EDEAEAA
+1013 
-1020 PSAELEGLDEDWLT
+1020 
-1034 DESPET
+1034 
-1040 SQPETSN
+1040 
-1047 SAADL
+1047 
-1052 FGDEEILETAPSEDL
+1052 
-1067 DDLFAE
+1067 
-1073 EEAEAAP
+1073 
-1080 SAELEGLDEDWLID
+1080 
-1094 ESVETPQPETSD
+1094 
-1106 SAADLFGDEEIL
+1106 AADLFGDEEIL
-1118 ETEGSEDLDDLFAE
+1118 ETEGSEELDDLLGEQE
-1132 EEAEVA
+1132 EEALAESVEPEDLEADWLTDESQQIEQPETLDTQADLWGEWETPETA
-1138 PSAELKGLDEDWLTD
+1138 PSEDLDNLFGEEEEEALAESIEPENLEADWLTD

-1162 TSDTAADLFGD
+1162 TSESAADLLGD
-1173 EDILETEGSEDLDN
+1173 WETPETAPREDLDD
-1187 LFAEEEAEAAPSA
+1187 LFVQEDEAEAAPSAELEDLDEDWLTDESVETPQPETSDTQADVWDEWETPETAPREDLDDLFVQEEEAEAAPSA

-1214 VETPQPETSDSAAD
+1214 VETS
-1228 LFGDWDI
+1228 
-1235 PETEGSEDLDDLFAE
+1235 
-1250 EEAEAAPSAELEG
+1250 
-1263 LDEDWLTDESV
+1263 
-1274 ETPQPETSDS
+1274 QPETSDS

-1326 EWDLDSPRESA
+1326 EWDLDSPRESG
-1337 DEFADLETMLDGETS
+1337 DEFADLETMLDGESS
-1352 AALTSESGDEFADLE
+1352 AALTSESGDEFADLDAMLDGE
-1367 TMLDGET
+1367 SSAALTSESGDEFADLDAMLDGET
-1374 SVALTSESGDEFAD
+1374 PAALTSESGDEFAD

-1397 SQTDSFEDLESFLEE
+1397 SQTDSLEDLEIFLGE
-1412 PGATQDNRAS
+1412 PEATQDNRAS

-1429 QDQDDLDKELEALLQ
+1429 QDQDDLDKELEIMLQ
-1444 DADKSIV
+1444 EAEKPV
-1451 GPATTTNTGSRQSAS
+1451 GAATRNTGSRQTAP
-1466 LSSRRPPRI
+1466 LQSRRPPRI

-1551 QQRSHSLFGS
+1551 QPRSRSLFGS
-1561 ENAAPASK
+1561 ENAAPASTD
-1569 ESDSESSE
+1569 SDSESSE

-1751 KKLISQAEAKDLT
+1751 KKLITPAEAKDLT

-1849 EDMFDVPQDRLQKD
+1849 EDMFDLPQDRLQKD

-1884 LLSYNRSISRG
+1884 LLSCNRSISRG

-1984 RGDSEGAGIEEA
+1984 RGDSEGAGIEEP

-2114 DAAQRMIQGEV
+2114 DAAKRMIQGEV
-2125 LFSASEA
+2125 LFSASEV

>member
-31 LQSTIEDPETLNEMF
+31 LQSTIEDAETLNEMF

-90 TLLLRVFDSLSA
+90 TLLLRVFDTLSA
-102 LLNQLQSYGLTDET
+102 LLNQLQSYGLTEET
-116 ASTIMSEAEP
+116 ASTIMSDAEP

-191 HRHALQDHCQRL
+191 HRRALQDHCQRL

-227 NPENSYRLLAS
+227 NPENTYRLLAS

-252 TGRSAEIVPSEQL
+252 TGRSVEIVPSEQL

-284 TYFSPQPTSATEE
+284 THSSPQPTPTTEE
-297 SNQNQKETS
+297 SNQNQKETT

-317 AEDTYIQDSNGTSGF
+317 AEDTYIQDPNDTAGF
-332 RRDQLRFS
+332 RGDQLQFS

-382 QEEEDVINLNDKS
+382 QEEEAVINLNDKS

-499 EEGEASSAEI
+499 EEGEAASAEI
-509 LSHSELEDLDVEENF
+509 LSHSELEDLDVEEDF
-524 PQPSLQGD
+524 PQSSLQGD
-532 ETVSE
+532 EKVSE
-537 SDFDFDD
+537 SDWDFDD
-544 LLEISSTEENPRT
+544 LLEISSTEENPQT

-599 PEAGDVLNP
+599 PEVGDVLNP

-629 DFEALDDFFDSEPG
+629 DFEALNDFFDSEPG

-664 TSTDEALLNETTTS
+664 TSTDEALLNETTSS

-699 EVTEDVSE
+699 EVTEDAAE
-707 FFAEEGQE
+707 FFAEEDEE

-730 STDESQGT
+730 LTDESQET

-776 ESFDSSAPVEDLE
+776 ESFDSNAQVEDLE
-789 ADWLTDESQQIEQPE
+789 ADWLTDESPETPQPE
-804 TLDTSADL
+804 TLDTAADL

-817 TPETP
+817 TTETP
-822 SSEDLDDLFGE
+822 SSENLDDLFGE
-833 QQEEE
+833 QEEE
-838 ALAESAEPDDL
+838 ALAESAEPEDL

-855 DESQQTPQPETSDTQ
+855 DESVETPQPETSDSA
-870 ADIWGEWETPETEGS
+870 ADLFGDEEIPETAPS

-897 EALAESVE
+897 EALAESAQ
-905 PEDLKADWL
+905 PEDLEADWL
-914 TDESPEIE
+914 TDESVETP
-922 QPETSDTTADIFGD
+922 QPETSDTQTDIWGE
-936 WETPETPSSE
+936 WETPETASSE

-964 EPEDLEADWFTD
+964 EPEDLEADW
-976 ESPEIEQPETSDTQT
+976 
-991 DIWGEWETPETAPSE
+991 
-1006 DLDDLFA
+1006 
-1013 EDEAEAA
+1013 
-1020 PSAELEGLDEDWLT
+1020 
-1034 DESPET
+1034 
-1040 SQPETSN
+1040 
-1047 SAADL
+1047 
-1052 FGDEEILETAPSEDL
+1052 
-1067 DDLFAE
+1067 
-1073 EEAEAAP
+1073 
-1080 SAELEGLDEDWLID
+1080 LI
-1094 ESVETPQPETSD
+1094 
-1106 SAADLFGDEEIL
+1106 
-1118 ETEGSEDLDDLFAE
+1118 
-1132 EEAEVA
+1132 
-1138 PSAELKGLDEDWLTD
+1138 
-1153 ESPEIEQPE
+1153 
-1162 TSDTAADLFGD
+1162 
-1173 EDILETEGSEDLDN
+1173 
-1187 LFAEEEAEAAPSA
+1187 
-1200 ELEGLDEDWLTDES
+1200 
-1214 VETPQPETSDSAAD
+1214 
-1228 LFGDWDI
+1228 
-1235 PETEGSEDLDDLFAE
+1235 
-1250 EEAEAAPSAELEG
+1250 
-1263 LDEDWLTDESV
+1263 DESV

-1298 SDEDLDELFSLE
+1298 SDEDLDDLFAAEEEAEVAPSAELEDLDEDWLTDESVETPQPETSDSAADVFGDWDIPETPSDQDLDALFSLE

-1374 SVALTSESGDEFAD
+1374 SAALTSESGDEFADLEAMLDGETPAALTSESGDEFAD

-1397 SQTDSFEDLESFLEE
+1397 SQTESFEDLEILLGDQET
-1412 PGATQDNRAS
+1412 TQE
-1422 VAQTPPS
+1422 VAQTPQS
-1429 QDQDDLDKELEALLQ
+1429 QTKDDLDIDKELEILLQ
-1444 DADKSIV
+1444 DADKTMGGS
-1451 GPATTTNTGSRQSAS
+1451 ATTTTTGSRQTAP
-1466 LSSRRPPRI
+1466 LPSRRPPRI

-1551 QQRSHSLFGS
+1551 QQRSRSIFGS
-1561 ENAAPASK
+1561 ENAAPASQ

-1700 IESPDERQEMGKP
+1700 IESPDERQDMGKP
-1713 AVGQITLRAFHQGNQ
+1713 AVGQISLRAFHQGNQ

-1751 KKLISQAEAKDLT
+1751 KKLITPGEAKDLT

-1984 RGDSEGAGIEEA
+1984 RGDSEGAGIEQA

-2125 LFSASEA
+2125 LFSGSEA